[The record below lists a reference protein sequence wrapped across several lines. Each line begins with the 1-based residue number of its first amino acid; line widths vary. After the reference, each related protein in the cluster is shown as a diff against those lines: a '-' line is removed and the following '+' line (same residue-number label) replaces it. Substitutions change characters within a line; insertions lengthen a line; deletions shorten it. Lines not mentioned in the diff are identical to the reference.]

1 MKRILLFV
9 VSLLIAA
16 TVFAQALE
24 KNSIQSLDQSAMIE
38 RGSRAA
44 ADWGTFTNFT
54 ATDMNGVT
62 HNIQNYLDHGKY
74 VVIDFFCAW
83 CGPCWSLH
91 TSGKLEQLYNTYG
104 QGGTGEFVV
113 LMIETETSNT
123 AAQITG
129 THVSNSYSGASQ
141 GDFTD
146 HGTNPIPIV
155 DATSNLA
162 SKVSLYEG
170 YVPSV
175 YMFCPSGRVCD
186 VQAAVK
192 QGPAAV
198 YSLAGTCPEEE
209 DAPLVD
215 IVSDDRVIVGE
226 SIRIS
231 SVVTSL
237 SNVISYQWSFGDG
250 TPSLA
255 TSTYANVTW
264 NTLGPRTVTLTVT
277 NEHGSTTATKVI
289 DVYDCSTASIEFPFT
304 ENFENGVGC
313 WDFRSMNT
321 SNNDAFGVLEYD
333 DGMNGAVFNS
343 YNSAS
348 NYNQYM
354 ISPRLDHIGELA
366 LSFRYKRLSDSGTE
380 TFYVKYSTTDNQTS
394 SFVALGSQISVGS
407 SAGTNWQTYNGT
419 LPANAKYFMINY
431 NSNYQ
436 YYLVV
441 DNINIT
447 ETIPNY
453 TVTAVADDAEH
464 GTVTGAGSYA
474 LLSEVTLTATP
485 ADGFIFEKWN
495 DNDATNPR
503 TITVVSDTAFTALFV
518 ETASAT
524 SYTVTLNHDENG
536 NVIGGGDFVEGAS
549 VQIEAIP
556 NTGYHFVSWSDN
568 DTVNPRTIIVDSDI
582 NLTAIFEINSY
593 NISVVS
599 ANTNQGTVS
608 GSNTYNYNDV
618 AEISATP
625 AEHYHFLY
633 WSDGNDENPRS
644 ITVTEDL
651 SLTAYFTIDQYTV
664 TVNSDNASQGTAS
677 GSGPYIYNSNAIV
690 YAIANPGF
698 AFTEWQDHNTDNP
711 RTIHVESDTALTASF
726 GEAYLLTVASSDLSM
741 GRVTGGGYYLP
752 GSEVQI
758 RATANSHYHFVSWN
772 DSVTTATRT
781 ITMGDEDVTYTATF
795 APDRYTITV
804 VSANVDF
811 GTVTGGG
818 EYEYLEE
825 VEISATPNNGYLFV
839 KWSDNNTEATRTVV
853 VTANKTYRANFAVDP
868 DYDNAVDENM
878 LNSIAV
884 YPNPTTGIVNIEAE
898 GLAKVVVFDVTG
910 REIKALGAQSTI
922 DISDLEAGV
931 YFFSIET
938 ANGTAMKKLV
948 KE

>member
-1 MKRILLFV
+1 MKRLLLIV
-9 VSLLIAA
+9 VSLLVSVAM
-16 TVFAQALE
+16 FAQTAAKGE
-24 KNSIQSLDQSAMIE
+24 IQCIDQNARME
-38 RGSRAA
+38 RGTRAA
-44 ADWGTFTNFT
+44 SDWGTFTNFT
-54 ATDMNGVT
+54 ATDMDGVT

-83 CGPCWSLH
+83 CGPCWELH
-91 TSGKLEQLYNTYG
+91 TSRKLEQLYNTYG

-113 LMIETETSNT
+113 LMIEIETSNT
-123 AAQITG
+123 TAQLTG
-129 THVSNSYSGASQ
+129 THVANTYAGASQ

-146 HGTNPIPIV
+146 NGENPIPIV

-162 SKVSLYEG
+162 NKVSLYDNS
-170 YVPSV
+170 VPSV
-175 YMFCPSGRVCD
+175 YLFCPSGRVCD
-186 VQAAVK
+186 VQRAVG

-198 YSLAGTCPEEE
+198 YSLAGTCPEE
-209 DAPLVD
+209 DDTPLVD
-215 IVSDDRVIVGE
+215 IVSNDRVVVGE

-277 NEHGSTTATKVI
+277 NQHGSTTVSKVI
-289 DVYDCSTASIEFPFT
+289 DVYDCSTASIEFPFS

-313 WDFRSMNT
+313 WEFKSMN
-321 SNNDAFGVLEYD
+321 SANNGAFGVLEYD

-343 YNSAS
+343 YNNAS

-354 ISPRLDHIGELA
+354 ISPRLDHIGELN
-366 LSFRYKRLSDSGTE
+366 LSFKYKRLVDEGTE
-380 TFYVKYSTTDNQTS
+380 KFFVKYSTTDNQTS
-394 SFVALGSQISVGS
+394 SFVTLGSQISVGS

-436 YYLVV
+436 YYLAV
-441 DNINIT
+441 DDITIT

-464 GTVTGAGSYA
+464 GTVTGAGSYP
-474 LLSEVTLTATP
+474 LLSEATLTATP

-503 TITVVSDTAFTALFV
+503 TITVASDTAFTASFV
-518 ETASAT
+518 ATSSAT
-524 SYTVTLNHDENG
+524 SYTLTLNHDENG
-536 NVIGGGDFVEGAS
+536 NVIGGGDFVDGAS

-568 DTVNPRTIIVDSDI
+568 DTVNPRTIIVDSDVD
-582 NLTAIFEINSY
+582 LTAIFAINSY
-593 NISVVS
+593 TVSVVS
-599 ANTNQGTVS
+599 ANANQGTVS
-608 GSNTYNYNDV
+608 GSNTYNHNDI

-625 AEHYHFLY
+625 VEHYHFLY
-633 WSDGNDENPRS
+633 WSDGNTENTRS
-644 ITVTEDL
+644 ITVIEDL

-664 TVNSDNASQGTAS
+664 TVNSDNAEQGTAT
-677 GSGPYIYNSNAIV
+677 GSGPYMYNSNAIV
-690 YAIANPGF
+690 YAVANPGF
-698 AFTEWQDHNTDNP
+698 AFAEWQDHNTDNP
-711 RTIHVESDTALTASF
+711 RTIHVESDTVFTASF
-726 GEAYLLTVASSDLSM
+726 GAAHLLTVASADLIM
-741 GRVTGGGYYLP
+741 GRVSGTGYYLP

-772 DSVTTATRT
+772 DSVTDATRT
-781 ITMGDEDVTYTATF
+781 VTMGDEDVTYTATF
-795 APDRYTITV
+795 APDVYTITV
-804 VSANVDF
+804 VSANETM
-811 GTVTGGG
+811 GTVSEGGA
-818 EYEYLEE
+818 YEYLSE
-825 VEISATPNNGYLFV
+825 VEISATPNPGYLFV
-839 KWSDNNTEATRTVV
+839 KWNDNNTDATRIIT
-853 VTANKTYRANFAVDP
+853 VTANKTYRATFAVDP

-878 LNSIAV
+878 VENINI

-898 GLAKVVVFDVTG
+898 GLAKVVIFDVTG
-910 REIKALGAQSTI
+910 REVKALGAQSTI